1 MNQTRPLKKQH
12 LYSTRNAAV
21 AFGIDEA
28 KILSATSSCK
38 LKSFKVG
45 STVMVGHRAVSEWLG
60 KERPPVMA
68 NRPVIK
74 ATDALHFGPGV
85 ILEVGEDLPRA
96 VLNDKEI
103 QGLCD
108 TEGTTPMVYPFEQAQ
123 VKHHARGDG
132 GMVKVISYGTSSFGY
147 DARIGNEV
155 KIFTEPTG
163 AVDDPDDDID
173 PSDMQRTVL
182 STALPIYAHPR
193 DPRSGRAF
201 VRLPPHASALAHT
214 VERFKIP
221 RDVIAICLGK
231 STYAR
236 AGIIVNV
243 TPLEPG
249 WEGVVTLEIVNTTP
263 RPVRL
268 WVGEGICQF
277 VFLTGNPPSTSYAD
291 RNGGTG
297 GKYQGQQGITLPRA

>member
-1 MNQTRPLKKQH
+1 MNQARPLKKQH

-28 KILSATSSCK
+28 KILSATSSGK
-38 LKSFKVG
+38 LKAFKVG
-45 STVMVGHRAVSEWLG
+45 NTVMVGHRAVSEWLDQ
-60 KERPPVMA
+60 
-68 NRPVIK
+68 N
-74 ATDALHFGPGV
+74 
-85 ILEVGEDLPRA
+85 DLIGDGGDIVTTCA
-96 VLNDKEI
+96 GSVLNDDEI
-103 QGLCD
+103 AMLCEEVD
-108 TEGTTPMVYPFEQAQ
+108 HPMIYPFEQAQ

-201 VRLPPHASALAHT
+201 VRLPPRASALAHT

-236 AGIIVNV
+236 AGVVLNC

-291 RNGGTG
+291 RSDGTG
-297 GKYQGQQGITLPRA
+297 GKYQGQSGITLPRA